1 MQRDGKYI
9 YCIIA
14 SEYDINLGP
23 IGIGGRGDLVSTIG
37 FDGLCMVVSDY
48 PLSPIPNGIINPE
61 NMLAHQ
67 KVIEEVMKE
76 FRSVIP
82 IRFGTIA
89 ATPDEIR
96 NLLNR
101 RYNEFMELLKQFEN
115 KVELN
120 VRGTWKN
127 MDTIYKEI
135 DKEHSELQKIN
146 LEIDQLDDKDNENKI
161 RKIDEA
167 GKLVENALVVKKQEE
182 TEKIIEAFRK
192 SVFEYKHNKTSNHA
206 MFMNTAFLVNSGREV
221 EFDHI
226 MNDLGIKYE
235 DRCDF
240 IYTAPLPLFNFINL
254 KIFPE
259 RWEL

>member
-14 SEYDINLGP
+14 SDYDINLGP
-23 IGIGGRGDLVSTIG
+23 IGVGGRADLVSTIG
-37 FDGLCMVVSDY
+37 FDGLCMVVSDH
-48 PLSPIPNGIINPE
+48 PLSRFVVNPE

-76 FRSVIP
+76 FRSILP

-101 RYNEFMELLKQFEN
+101 RYSEFMELLKQFEN

-127 MDTIYKEI
+127 MGVIYQEI
-135 DKEHSELQKIN
+135 DRQHVELQK
-146 LEIDQLDDKDNENKI
+146 LRAEIEVLGDSKERNM
-161 RKIDEA
+161 KIDEA
-167 GKLVENALVVKKQEE
+167 GHMVERLLLEKKAEE
-182 TEKIIEAFRK
+182 SEAIIDAFRR
-192 SVFEYKHNKTSNHA
+192 SVFEYKHNKTSSDA
-206 MFMNTAFLVNSGREV
+206 VFMNTAFLVNSGREI
-221 EFDHI
+221 EFDNI
-226 MNDLGIKYE
+226 MAGIGTTYQ
-235 DRCDF
+235 DRSDF
-240 IYTAPLPLFNFINL
+240 VYTAPLPIFNFIDL

-259 RWEL
+259 KWEL

>member
-14 SEYDINLGP
+14 SDYDINLGP
-23 IGIGGRGDLVSTIG
+23 IGIGGRGDMVSTIG
-37 FDGLCMVVSDY
+37 FDGLCMVVSDH
-48 PLSPIPNGIINPE
+48 PLSRFVVNPE

-76 FRSVIP
+76 FRSILP

-101 RYNEFMELLKQFEN
+101 RYSEFMELLRQFEN

-127 MDTIYKEI
+127 IGMIYNEI
-135 DKEHSELQKIN
+135 DKEHVELQKIRI
-146 LEIDQLDDKDNENKI
+146 EIAKIEDKDERNLKI
-161 RKIDEA
+161 AVA
-167 GKLVENALVVKKQEE
+167 GNLVEHALIEKKAEE
-182 TEKIIEAFRK
+182 TGKIIDAFRK
-192 SVFEYKHNKTSNHA
+192 SVFEYKLNKTNSDA

-221 EFDHI
+221 EFDNI
-226 MNDLGIKYE
+226 MTNLGNKYE
-235 DRCDF
+235 DRSDF
-240 IYTAPLPLFNFINL
+240 VYTAPLPIFNFIDL

-259 RWEL
+259 KWEI

>member
-14 SEYDINLGP
+14 SDYDVSLGP
-23 IGIGGRGDLVSTIG
+23 IGVGGRGDLVSTIG
-37 FDGLCMVVSDY
+37 FDGLCMVVSDH
-48 PLSPIPNGIINPE
+48 PLTRFVVNPE

-76 FRSVIP
+76 FRSILP

-101 RYNEFMELLKQFEN
+101 RNSEFMELLKQFEN

-120 VRGTWKN
+120 VRGNWKN
-127 MDTIYKEI
+127 MGMIYKEI
-135 DKEHSELQKIN
+135 DREHVELQKIRA
-146 LEIDQLDDKDNENKI
+146 EIEKLDDPAKRNL
-161 RKIDEA
+161 KIDEA
-167 GKLVENALVVKKQEE
+167 GKLVEKVLIEKKEQE
-182 TEKIIEAFRK
+182 TENIIDAFRK
-192 SVFEYKHNKTSNHA
+192 SVFEFKHNKKNSDA

-221 EFDHI
+221 EFDNI
-226 MNDLGIKYE
+226 MADLGIKYQ
-235 DRCDF
+235 DRSDF
-240 IYTAPLPLFNFINL
+240 VYTAPLPIFNFIDL

-259 RWEL
+259 KWEL

>member
-14 SEYDINLGP
+14 SEYDINLGL

-37 FDGLCMVVSDY
+37 FEGLCMVVSNH
-48 PLSPIPNGIINPE
+48 PLSRFVVNPE

-67 KVIEEVMKE
+67 KVIEVVMRE

-101 RYNEFMELLKQFEN
+101 RYSEFMQLLKQFEN

-127 MDTIYKEI
+127 MGVIYKEI
-135 DKEHSELQKIN
+135 EKENAELP
-146 LEIDQLDDKDNENKI
+146 KI
-161 RKIDEA
+161 RAEIEKLAGNEERNRKISEA
-167 GKLVENALVVKKQEE
+167 GNLVAQALIEKKAEE
-182 TEKIIEAFRK
+182 TEKI
-192 SVFEYKHNKTSNHA
+192 
-206 MFMNTAFLVNSGREV
+206 
-221 EFDHI
+221 
-226 MNDLGIKYE
+226 
-235 DRCDF
+235 
-240 IYTAPLPLFNFINL
+240 LP
-254 KIFPE
+254 
-259 RWEL
+259 

>member
-9 YCIIA
+9 YCIIE
-14 SEYDINLGP
+14 SDYDINLGA

-37 FDGLCMVVSDY
+37 FDGLCMVVSDH
-48 PLSPIPNGIINPE
+48 PLSRFVVNPE

-101 RYNEFMELLKQFEN
+101 RYSEFMELLKQFEN
-115 KVELN
+115 KVEVN
-120 VRGTWKN
+120 VRGMWKN
-127 MDTIYKEI
+127 MGIIYKEI
-135 DKEHSELQKIN
+135 DKGHPELQKIRS
-146 LEIDQLDDKDNENKI
+146 EIDKLEDKEKKDKKI
-161 RKIDEA
+161 NEA
-167 GKLVENALVVKKQEE
+167 GKLVELALIDKKMREAEQ
-182 TEKIIEAFRK
+182 IIDSFRK
-192 SVFEYKHNKTSNHA
+192 SVFEYKLNKTSGDA
-206 MFMNTAFLVNSGREV
+206 MFMNTAFLMNSGREV
-221 EFDHI
+221 EFDNI
-226 MNDLGIKYE
+226 MAEIGEKYK
-235 DRCDF
+235 DRSDF
-240 IYTAPLPLFNFINL
+240 VYTAPLPIFNFIDI

-259 RWEL
+259 KWEL

>member
-14 SEYDINLGP
+14 SEYDVNLGP
-23 IGIGGRGDLVSTIG
+23 IGVGGRGDLVSTIG
-37 FDGLCMVVSDY
+37 FDGLCMVVSDH
-48 PLSPIPNGIINPE
+48 PLSRFVVNPE

-67 KVIEEVMKE
+67 KVIEAVMKE
-76 FRSVIP
+76 FDSVLP

-101 RYNEFMELLKQFEN
+101 RYSEFMELIRQFEN
-115 KVELN
+115 KMEVN

-127 MDTIYKEI
+127 MGMIYNQI
-135 DKEHSELQKIN
+135 DREHVELQKIRAEIEHTDDPTIRN
-146 LEIDQLDDKDNENKI
+146 LKI
-161 RKIDEA
+161 AEA
-167 GKLVENALVVKKQEE
+167 GKLVEQALIEKKEE
-182 TEKIIEAFRK
+182 ESAEIIEAFRK
-192 SVFEYKHNKTSNHA
+192 SVFEYKQNKTSGDA
-206 MFMNTAFLVNSGREV
+206 MFMNTAFLMNSGREL

-226 MNDLGIKYE
+226 MAELGARFE
-235 DRCDF
+235 DRSDF
-240 IYTAPLPLFNFINL
+240 VYTAPLPIFNFIDL

-259 RWEL
+259 KWEL

>member
-14 SEYDINLGP
+14 SDYDVNLGP
-23 IGIGGRGDLVSTIG
+23 IGVGGRNDLVSTIG
-37 FDGLCMVVSDY
+37 FDGLCMVVSDH
-48 PLSPIPNGIINPE
+48 PLSKFVVNPE
-61 NMLAHQ
+61 NMMAHQ
-67 KVIEEVMKE
+67 KVIEVVMNE

-101 RYNEFMELLKQFEN
+101 RYSEFMELLKQFEN

-127 MDTIYKEI
+127 MAKIYKEI
-135 DKEHSELQKIN
+135 EQEHAELPNIRAEIEKQTDPEIRNLKI
-146 LEIDQLDDKDNENKI
+146 L
-161 RKIDEA
+161 EA
-167 GKLVENALVVKKQEE
+167 GDLVTSALLEKKAAENE
-182 TEKIIEAFRK
+182 IIIDAFRR
-192 SVFEYKHNKTSNHA
+192 SVFEYKNNKTNGDA
-206 MFMNTAFLVNSGREV
+206 TFMNTAFLVNSGREI
-221 EFDHI
+221 EFDNI
-226 MNDLGIKYE
+226 MADLGNRFE

-240 IYTAPLPLFNFINL
+240 VYTAPLPIFNFIDL

-259 RWEL
+259 KWEL

>member
-14 SEYDINLGP
+14 SNYDINLGP
-23 IGIGGRGDLVSTIG
+23 IGVGGRGDLVSTIG
-37 FDGLCMVVSDY
+37 FDGLCMVVSDH
-48 PLSPIPNGIINPE
+48 PLSRFVVNPE

-67 KVIEEVMKE
+67 KVIEVVMKE

-101 RYNEFMELLKQFEN
+101 RYSEFMELLRQFEN

-120 VRGTWKN
+120 VRGNWKN
-127 MDTIYKEI
+127 MGVIYKEI
-135 DKEHSELQKIN
+135 DKDHAELRKVRA
-146 LEIDQLDDKDNENKI
+146 EIEKLDDPDKRNLKI
-161 RKIDEA
+161 SEA
-167 GKLVENALVVKKQEE
+167 GNLVTKALVEKKAEE

-192 SVFEYKHNKTSNHA
+192 SIFEFKLNKTSRDA
-206 MFMNTAFLVNSGREV
+206 MFMNTAFLVNSGREI
-221 EFDHI
+221 EFDNI
-226 MNDLGIKYE
+226 MAGLGAKYQ
-235 DRCDF
+235 DRSDF
-240 IYTAPLPLFNFINL
+240 IYTAPLPIFNFIDL

-259 RWEL
+259 KWEL

>member
-14 SEYDINLGP
+14 SDYDVNLGS
-23 IGIGGRGDLVSTIG
+23 IGVGGRGDLVSTIG
-37 FDGLCMVVSDY
+37 FDGLCMVVSDH
-48 PLSPIPNGIINPE
+48 PLSRFVVNPE

-76 FRSVIP
+76 FRSILP

-101 RYNEFMELLKQFEN
+101 RYSEFMELLKQFEN

-120 VRGTWKN
+120 VRGNWKN
-127 MDTIYKEI
+127 MDIIYKEI
-135 DKEHSELQKIN
+135 DREHVELQKLRAAI
-146 LEIDQLDDKDNENKI
+146 EKLDDPAQ
-161 RKIDEA
+161 RKIKIEEA
-167 GKLVENALVVKKQEE
+167 GKLVEHALIEKKEE
-182 TEKIIEAFRK
+182 EAMKIIDAFRK
-192 SVFEYKHNKTSNHA
+192 SVFEYKHNKTSGDS

-221 EFDHI
+221 EFDNI
-226 MNDLGIKYE
+226 MADIGNKFME
-235 DRCDF
+235 RSDF
-240 IYTAPLPLFNFINL
+240 VYTAPLPIFNFIDL

-259 RWEL
+259 KWEL

>member
-14 SEYDINLGP
+14 SAYDVNLGP
-23 IGIGGRGDLVSTIG
+23 IGIGGRGDMVSSIG
-37 FDGLCMVVSDY
+37 FEGLCMVVSDH
-48 PLSPIPNGIINPE
+48 PLSRFVVNPE
-61 NMLAHQ
+61 NMLAPQ

-101 RYNEFMELLKQFEN
+101 RYSEFMELLKQFEN

-120 VRGTWKN
+120 VRGNWKN
-127 MDTIYKEI
+127 MAMIYKEI
-135 DKEHSELQKIN
+135 DKSHPKLQKKRAEIEKLPDQEKRN
-146 LEIDQLDDKDNENKI
+146 LKI
-161 RKIDEA
+161 AEA
-167 GKLVENALVVKKQEE
+167 GVLIEHALIQKKEE
-182 TEKIIEAFRK
+182 EADRIIDAFRK
-192 SVFEYKHNKTSNHA
+192 SVFEYKHNKTSGDA
-206 MFMNTAFLVNSGREV
+206 MFINTAFLVNSGREV
-221 EFDHI
+221 EFDNI
-226 MNDLGIKYE
+226 MADLGVKYQ
-235 DRCDF
+235 DRSDF
-240 IYTAPLPLFNFINL
+240 VYTAPLPIFNFVDL

-259 RWEL
+259 KWEL

>member
-14 SEYDINLGP
+14 SNYDINLGP
-23 IGIGGRGDLVSTIG
+23 IGIGGRGDPVSTIG
-37 FDGLCMVVSDY
+37 FDGLCMVVSDH
-48 PLSPIPNGIINPE
+48 PLSRFVVNPE

-101 RYNEFMELLKQFEN
+101 RYSEFMELLKQFEN

-120 VRGTWKN
+120 VRGNWKN
-127 MDTIYKEI
+127 MGIIYKEI
-135 DKEHSELQKIN
+135 DKGHIELQKIRAEIEKLPDQEKRN
-146 LEIDQLDDKDNENKI
+146 LKI
-161 RKIDEA
+161 SEA
-167 GKLVENALVVKKQEE
+167 GNLVEHALIEKKVEE
-182 TEKIIEAFRK
+182 AEKIIDAFRK
-192 SVFEYKHNKTSNHA
+192 SVFEYKHNKTSGDA

-221 EFDHI
+221 EFDNI
-226 MNDLGIKYE
+226 MADMGMKYQ
-235 DRCDF
+235 DRSDF
-240 IYTAPLPLFNFINL
+240 VYTAPLPIFNFIDL

-259 RWEL
+259 KWEL

>member
-14 SEYDINLGP
+14 SDYDINLGP
-23 IGIGGRGDLVSTIG
+23 IGIGGRGDLVSIIG
-37 FDGLCMVVSDY
+37 FDGLCMVVSDH
-48 PLSPIPNGIINPE
+48 PLSRFVVNPE

-67 KVIEEVMKE
+67 KVIEEAMKE
-76 FRSVIP
+76 FSSVLP

-101 RYNEFMELLKQFEN
+101 RYGEFMELLRQFEN

-127 MDTIYKEI
+127 MGMIYKEI
-135 DKEHSELQKIN
+135 EKEHAELP
-146 LEIDQLDDKDNENKI
+146 KI
-161 RKIDEA
+161 RTEIERLPDQEQRNLKISEA
-167 GKLVENALVVKKQEE
+167 GNLVASALIEKKALE
-182 TEKIIEAFRK
+182 TENILDAFRR
-192 SVFEYKHNKTSNHA
+192 SVFEHKHNKTSSDA
-206 MFMNTAFLVNSGREV
+206 MFMNTAFLVNSGRYV
-221 EFDHI
+221 EFDNI
-226 MNDLGIKYE
+226 MADLGTRYE

-240 IYTAPLPLFNFINL
+240 VYTAPLPIFNFIDL

-259 RWEL
+259 KWEL

>member
-14 SEYDINLGP
+14 SNYDINLGP
-23 IGIGGRGDLVSTIG
+23 IGVGGRSDLVSTIG
-37 FDGLCMVVSDY
+37 FDGLCMVVSDH
-48 PLSPIPNGIINPE
+48 PLSRFVVNPE

-101 RYNEFMELLKQFEN
+101 RYSEFMELLKQFEN

-127 MDTIYKEI
+127 MGIVFKEI
-135 DKEHSELQKIN
+135 DREHTELQKIRAVIEKLKDPEKRN
-146 LEIDQLDDKDNENKI
+146 LKI
-161 RKIDEA
+161 AEA
-167 GKLVENALVVKKQEE
+167 GKLVEKALVEKKAEE
-182 TEKIIEAFRK
+182 ADKIIDAFRR
-192 SVFEYKHNKTSNHA
+192 SVFEYKLNKTSGDA

-221 EFDHI
+221 EFDNI
-226 MNDLGIKYE
+226 MTDLGNRFSE
-235 DRCDF
+235 RSDF
-240 IYTAPLPLFNFINL
+240 VYTAPLPIFNFIDL

-259 RWEL
+259 KWEL

>member
-14 SEYDINLGP
+14 SNYDINLGP
-23 IGIGGRGDLVSTIG
+23 IGVGGRGYLVSTIG
-37 FDGLCMVVSDY
+37 FDGLCMVVSDH
-48 PLSPIPNGIINPE
+48 PLSRFVVNPE

-101 RYNEFMELLKQFEN
+101 RYSEFIELLKQFEN

-127 MDTIYKEI
+127 MTGIYKEI
-135 DKEHSELQKIN
+135 DKDHAELRKVRAEIEKLKNPEKIN
-146 LEIDQLDDKDNENKI
+146 LKI
-161 RKIDEA
+161 AEA
-167 GKLVENALVVKKQEE
+167 GDLVTKALAEKKAEE
-182 TEKIIEAFRK
+182 AANIIEAFRK
-192 SVFEYKHNKTSNHA
+192 SVFEYKLNKTTGDA

-221 EFDHI
+221 EFDNI
-226 MNDLGIKYE
+226 MSDLGNKYK
-235 DRCDF
+235 DRSDF
-240 IYTAPLPLFNFINL
+240 VYTAPLPIFNFIDL

-259 RWEL
+259 KWEL

>member
-14 SEYDINLGP
+14 SDYDVNLGP
-23 IGIGGRGDLVSTIG
+23 IGVGGRGDQVSTIG
-37 FDGLCMVVSDY
+37 FDGLCMVVSDH
-48 PLSPIPNGIINPE
+48 PLSRFVVNPE

-67 KVIEEVMKE
+67 KVIEAVMKE
-76 FRSVIP
+76 FKSVLP

-101 RYNEFMELLKQFEN
+101 RYSEFMELLKQFEN

-127 MDTIYKEI
+127 IGNIYKEI
-135 DKEHSELQKIN
+135 DQENAELHNIKSELEKIDDKETRNLKIIDAGNLVKQALIIKKQTETQKI
-146 LEIDQLDDKDNENKI
+146 ID
-161 RKIDEA
+161 
-167 GKLVENALVVKKQEE
+167 
-182 TEKIIEAFRK
+182 AFKR
-192 SVFEYKHNKTSNHA
+192 SVFEYKLNKTTGDA

-221 EFDHI
+221 EFDNI
-226 MNDLGIKYE
+226 MADLGSKYD
-235 DRCDF
+235 DRSDF
-240 IYTAPLPLFNFINL
+240 VYTAQLPIFNFIDL

-259 RWEL
+259 KWEL

>member
-14 SEYDINLGP
+14 SNYDINLGP
-23 IGIGGRGDLVSTIG
+23 IGVGGRGDLVSTIG
-37 FDGLCMVVSDY
+37 FDGLCMVVSDH
-48 PLSPIPNGIINPE
+48 PLSRFVVNPE

-67 KVIEEVMKE
+67 KVIEVVMKE

-101 RYNEFMELLKQFEN
+101 RYSEFMELLRQFEN

-120 VRGTWKN
+120 VRGNWKN
-127 MDTIYKEI
+127 MGVIYKEI
-135 DKEHSELQKIN
+135 DKDHAELRKVRA
-146 LEIDQLDDKDNENKI
+146 EIEKLDDPDKRNLKI
-161 RKIDEA
+161 SEA
-167 GKLVENALVVKKQEE
+167 GNLVTKALVEKKAEE

-192 SVFEYKHNKTSNHA
+192 SIFEFKLNKTSGDA
-206 MFMNTAFLVNSGREV
+206 MFMNTAFLVNSVREI
-221 EFDHI
+221 EFDNI
-226 MNDLGIKYE
+226 MAGLGAKYQ
-235 DRCDF
+235 DRSDF
-240 IYTAPLPLFNFINL
+240 IYTAPLPIFNFIDL

-259 RWEL
+259 KWEL

>member
-23 IGIGGRGDLVSTIG
+23 IGVGGRGDLVSTIG
-37 FDGLCMVVSDY
+37 FDGLCMVVSDH
-48 PLSPIPNGIINPE
+48 PLSRFVVNPE
-61 NMLAHQ
+61 NILAHQ
-67 KVIEEVMKE
+67 KVIEVVMQE
-76 FRSVIP
+76 FRSVLP

-101 RYNEFMELLKQFEN
+101 RYSEFMELLKQFEN

-127 MDTIYKEI
+127 LGTIFKEI
-135 DKEHSELQKIN
+135 DKEHSELQKLRAEIEKLKDAEKRN
-146 LEIDQLDDKDNENKI
+146 LKI
-161 RKIDEA
+161 AEA
-167 GKLVENALVVKKQEE
+167 GTLVEHALISKKSEE
-182 TEKIIEAFRK
+182 TGNIIDAFRK
-192 SVFEYKHNKTSNHA
+192 SVFEYKLNKTSGDA

-221 EFDHI
+221 EFDNI
-226 MNDLGIKYE
+226 MSELGNKYK
-235 DRCDF
+235 DRSDF
-240 IYTAPLPLFNFINL
+240 VYTAPLPIFNFIDL

-259 RWEL
+259 KWEL